1 MPKFGGSGNVLSRCR
16 WVRFL
21 ASRLVKVLGNLLK
34 APCYF
39 HYVVFPKKRFVIPRH
54 SKPLLSASGQSVIPR
69 TVWQTN
75 YTDQVTMAVYLNF
88 LFNRLISPTYE
99 FKFMDDVDADEFV
112 KTNFPSEEWTA
123 YSKLQIG
130 AARADF
136 WRVLVLQKFGGVYLD
151 IDSHVVWPLE
161 FIIGRQ
167 DQELYLEHKNGAF
180 FNYFLASKSDNPNLV
195 RLIEVIVHNVKTMDS
210 CNNVYALTGPAV
222 FNTCLRNGSVPTS
235 HYTLTCYQGTF
246 TNEFFQYIDSPQ
258 SKWHKAQRAVPVV
271 KR

>member
-1 MPKFGGSGNVLSRCR
+1 
-16 WVRFL
+16 
-21 ASRLVKVLGNLLK
+21 
-34 APCYF
+34 
-39 HYVVFPKKRFVIPRH
+39 
-54 SKPLLSASGQSVIPR
+54 
-69 TVWQTN
+69 VW
-75 YTDQVTMAVYLNF
+75 
-88 LFNRLISPTYE
+88 I
-99 FKFMDDVDADEFV
+99 
-112 KTNFPSEEWTA
+112 A

-161 FIIGRQ
+161 FIIDREA
-167 DQELYLEHKNGAF
+167 QELYLEHKNGAF
-180 FNYFLASKSDNPNLV
+180 SNYFLASKSDNPNLA
-195 RLIEVIVHNVKTMDS
+195 RLIEAIVHNVQTMTT

-222 FNTCLRNGSVPTS
+222 FNVCFRKGNVPTS

-258 SKWHKAQRAVPVV
+258 SKWHKAQRAVPIV